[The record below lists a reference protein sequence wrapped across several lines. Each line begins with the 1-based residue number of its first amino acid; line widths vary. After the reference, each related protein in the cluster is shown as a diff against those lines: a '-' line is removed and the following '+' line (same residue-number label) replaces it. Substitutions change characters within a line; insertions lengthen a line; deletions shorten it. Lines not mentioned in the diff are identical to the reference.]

1 MDSFQ
6 IFGVQFLLS
15 LVVYGLLAKWYVAPA
30 LARLP
35 LPDALIPLLVPHA
48 FRHLGLVFLV
58 PAVVAPTLPPA
69 FALPAAYGDLL
80 AGLLALLAMIALRG
94 RWTVAIP
101 LTWLF
106 NVVGTLDLLHAF
118 YQGIPLDAGA
128 HMGSAWY
135 IPTFIVPALYV
146 THFMIF
152 VLLVKRSR

>member
-15 LVVYGLLAKWYVAPA
+15 LIVYGLLAKWYVAPA
-30 LARLP
+30 LARLS
-35 LPDALIPLLVPHA
+35 LHDALIPLLVPHA

-80 AGLLALLAMIALRG
+80 AGLLALVAMVALRG
-94 RWTVAIP
+94 RWFLAIP
-101 LTWLF
+101 LVWLT
-106 NVVGTLDLLHAF
+106 NVLGTVDLLHAF
-118 YQGIPLDAGA
+118 ARGIPLDAGR

-135 IPTFIVPALYV
+135 IPTFIVPALFV

-152 VLLVKRSR
+152 AMLIKRSR

>member
-15 LVVYGLLAKWYVAPA
+15 LLVYGLLAKWYVAPA

-35 LPDALIPLLVPHA
+35 LRDALIPLLVPHA

-80 AGLLALLAMIALRG
+80 AGVLALLAMIALRG
-94 RWTVAIP
+94 RWAVAIA
-101 LTWLF
+101 LAWLA
-106 NVVGTLDLLHAF
+106 NVVGTLDLLYAF
-118 YQGIPLDAGA
+118 YQGIPLNAGV

-152 VLLVKRSR
+152 ALLLKRSR